1 LIALSGHAQSN
12 NSKTDQKENNMTQA
26 TQPSSGPVAPRTET
40 FTYTYA
46 IVRESIA
53 KLTYHK
59 EITALPVKD
68 FSYQQSCGPEY
79 LTPWAILQQLATK
92 P

>member
-1 LIALSGHAQSN
+1 
-12 NSKTDQKENNMTQA
+12 MTQA

-53 KLTYHK
+53 KLTYDNDKTDIPQRDHCTSGNRS
-59 EITALPVKD
+59 I
-68 FSYQQSCGPEY
+68 
-79 LTPWAILQQLATK
+79 
-92 P
+92 